1 MDLRRRRRPHGSAP
15 PPGAGEVRAAP
26 PVGARAALL
35 TQTAVYAL
43 RALSRLASLP
53 PGESAPA
60 TTVAQSAN
68 VPLPYLSKVLRR
80 LAQRGLLVAQRGHG
94 GGYALARPAASI
106 SFLEVLEA
114 LGEMP
119 DSGRCAFG
127 WGACDACRPCP
138 LHASWSE
145 LDRSFRTWAATST
158 LADVG

>member
-1 MDLRRRRRPHGSAP
+1 MDLRRRPRLHGISPA
-15 PPGAGEVRAAP
+15 RAAEHRP
-26 PVGARAALL
+26 ATQAGARSALL

-53 PGESAPA
+53 LGESATA
-60 TTVAQSAN
+60 TEVAESSN

-80 LAQRGLLVAQRGHG
+80 LARRGLLVAQRGHG
-94 GGYALARPAASI
+94 GGYALSRPPASI

-127 WGACDACRPCP
+127 WGACDGCRPCP
-138 LHASWSE
+138 LHASWSDLE
-145 LDRSFRTWAATST
+145 RSFRTWAATST
-158 LADVG
+158 LADVGQ